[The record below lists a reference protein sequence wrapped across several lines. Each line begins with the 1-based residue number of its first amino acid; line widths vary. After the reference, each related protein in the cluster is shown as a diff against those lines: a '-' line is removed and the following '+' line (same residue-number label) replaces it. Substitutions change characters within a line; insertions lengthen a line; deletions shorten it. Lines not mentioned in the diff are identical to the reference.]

1 MDKKRALV
9 LMLFFAISYISINLL
24 SIIAVNKESAHLS
37 SLLRSSYE
45 YCATASK
52 NVFQDDYYQFD
63 ASISFSTISDS
74 NTGINAEV
82 LMQSNDS
89 KYTSAVDWNADRLS
103 PLGVAITKGIA
114 KSYNL
119 REGDRIYSKHIVEGG
134 VRGYIIEQILPEL
147 SASRLSDKRE
157 FSDGIIIM
165 GFDESYIESLT
176 HTVLVYTEEPIGDVS
191 LMISETPLNLIYRTD
206 EIITVV
212 KRLLPYWGLFSI
224 LAILL
229 TVLLVILF
237 TKNVE
242 YNFRRFLV
250 LGFDDKLL
258 NRSYLRL
265 VLGAGIL
272 PILFAFFI
280 SIGISN
286 LFIISFIELL
296 FLVLILFAEL
306 IALLISLSLSKS
318 RLWR

>member
-119 REGDRIYSKHIVEGG
+119 REGDRIYSKHIVDGG

-191 LMISETPLNLIYRTD
+191 LMISETPLI
-206 EIITVV
+206 
-212 KRLLPYWGLFSI
+212 
-224 LAILL
+224 
-229 TVLLVILF
+229 
-237 TKNVE
+237 
-242 YNFRRFLV
+242 
-250 LGFDDKLL
+250 
-258 NRSYLRL
+258 
-265 VLGAGIL
+265 
-272 PILFAFFI
+272 
-280 SIGISN
+280 
-286 LFIISFIELL
+286 
-296 FLVLILFAEL
+296 LIL
-306 IALLISLSLSKS
+306 
-318 RLWR
+318 